1 MTMMT
6 QCRLKNRAGAIT
18 DAWIESRGAIIGK
31 WVEIKGLDDLYEVL
45 AVYSELPAEV
55 VYENERNF
63 KTHRKATDV

>member
-6 QCRLKNRAGAIT
+6 QCRLKNRAGGVI
-18 DAWIESRGAIIGK
+18 DAWIESRGAIVGQ
-31 WVEIKGLDDLYEVL
+31 WVEIKGFDDLYEV
-45 AVYSELPAEV
+45 VETHTELPAEV